1 MPSRD
6 EHISADIICGCRSR
20 GLTLLRIFP
29 ISDTDDIEMLPM
41 WSTHIL
47 RAQRGHS
54 AHLVVGTLLA
64 TRAVCDSNKD
74 TRVVRKICFILLER
88 DIEYIILL
96 GCGTV
101 FVATRTVVLSVRAK
115 NLIGTVMSLICTAPY
130 NV

>member
-1 MPSRD
+1 MEMNYSKYAEPGRA
-6 EHISADIICGCRSR
+6 HISRYYLWLPFPRSYTVER
-20 GLTLLRIFP
+20 MARIFP

-41 WSTHIL
+41 WTTHIL

-88 DIEYIILL
+88 DIEYIIGMRHLVCCNTHS
-96 GCGTV
+96 GAISPR
-101 FVATRTVVLSVRAK
+101 FK
-115 NLIGTVMSLICTAPY
+115 PIP
-130 NV
+130 